1 VSQDGSSYASTVPIR
16 VLLVDDVV
24 EVRRMVSTALRFRG
38 GFDVLAEAADGSEA
52 VRLAETLHPD
62 IIVLDLGLPDIAGR
76 EVLSRLRS
84 KSPTS
89 KVVVFSGQDASDRD
103 WVADNVAGY
112 VLKDAEI
119 DYLVE
124 LLKNVGHRRDG
135 EVSLDLPQ
143 ALTSARKAREFVTEI
158 VAGWG
163 LQGLL
168 DDALLIVSEL
178 AANAIT
184 HAQSACLLRLSL
196 TEASMRIEVID
207 TGGGTPEPQPPS
219 WTEEH
224 GRGLHLVA
232 ALTTAW
238 GMEVIPGEG
247 KLVWA
252 ELALPARADAREA
265 DRV

>member
-1 VSQDGSSYASTVPIR
+1 
-16 VLLVDDVV
+16 
-24 EVRRMVSTALRFRG
+24 MVSTALRVRG
-38 GFDVLAEAADGSEA
+38 GFDVLAEAGDGSEA

-76 EVLSRLRS
+76 EVLTRLRS
-84 KSPTS
+84 KSPES
-89 KVVVFSGQDASDRD
+89 KVVVFSGSDPSERD
-103 WVADNVAGY
+103 WIAEHVEGY
-112 VLKDAEI
+112 VLKDSEI
-119 DYLVE
+119 DYLVD
-124 LLKNVGHRRDG
+124 LLKNVGQHHEG

-143 ALTSARKAREFVTEI
+143 ALTSARKAREFVTEM
-158 VAGWG
+158 VTEWD
-163 LQGLL
+163 LPELL
-168 DDALLIVSEL
+168 DDALLVVSEL

-184 HAQSACLLRLSL
+184 HARSACLLRLSL
-196 TEASMRIEVID
+196 SDSAMRIEVID

-219 WTEEH
+219 WTSEH

-252 ELALPARADAREA
+252 ELALP
-265 DRV
+265 DRVPRREPQADPV